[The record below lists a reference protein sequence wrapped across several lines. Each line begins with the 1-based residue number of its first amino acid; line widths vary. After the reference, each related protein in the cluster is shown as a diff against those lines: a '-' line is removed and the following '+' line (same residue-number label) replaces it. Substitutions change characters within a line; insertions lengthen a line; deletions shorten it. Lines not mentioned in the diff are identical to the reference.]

1 MKKFISFIALV
12 IAIIIVPMGAKA
24 ATIVPKCEK
33 SCPTEG
39 GKCTSTCKINVEGNT
54 TEINSFSA
62 TLQVLGNGVTVKSLT
77 PGDGWQKVSPSD
89 AELAGTSIPL
99 SLIANNGNITASN
112 FTLATFTLELESSAA
127 DCSLKVTNPSI
138 GSEVTIEIETTTETK
153 TGAALPIAI
162 IGCGVIGAGLIYSV
176 TKKNKKMYK
185 I

>member
-12 IAIIIVPMGAKA
+12 MAIVIIPMGVDA
-24 ATIVPKCEK
+24 ASIVPKCEK

-54 TEINSFSA
+54 AEINSFSA
-62 TLQVLGNGVTVKSLT
+62 TLEIVGSGVTVKSLT
-77 PGDGWQKVSPSD
+77 PGDGWQKISPSD
-89 AELAGTSIPL
+89 AELSGTSIPL
-99 SLIANNGNITASN
+99 SLIASNNITASN
-112 FTLATFTLELESSAA
+112 FTLATFTLEIESSAA
-127 DCSLKVTNPSI
+127 DCSLRISNPTT
-138 GSEVTIEIETTTETK
+138 GSEVTVEIETTTETK